1 LRSRPIRC
9 FSPLVLCIYAFSK
22 LGLISRIQSFGLLAA
37 IVVVYSIS
45 AFVDV
50 MEVDAAQYASI
61 AREMLER
68 GEYLQVTNRYVDYLD
83 KPPLLFW
90 LSAFSFNLFGIS
102 NFAFKLP
109 SLLFALLGII
119 STYKLGKLLYTEQTG
134 LLAALIFA
142 SCQAM
147 FLITN
152 DVRTDTILTGAIIFS
167 IWSCVAFV
175 HYGKWTWL
183 VAASLGI
190 ATGMLA
196 KGPIGIMAPGL
207 SLGAHFVL
215 RREWKSIFKWQWIV
229 MVLVVAVL
237 ISPMLW
243 GLYQQFD
250 AHPEKGVSGVRFFL
264 WDQSFGRLTGDNP
277 FVNSQKTPQPSAPLF
292 FVHTV
297 IWAFLPW
304 SLFLIL
310 GLARQAKALFN
321 ARFLLSKNEEAITLG
336 GFVLVFLGMS
346 LSAYK
351 LPHYIFTVFPLAAII
366 TANYIQTTFL
376 NHENGRVQS
385 GLFRFHAVVLMLI
398 WLALVAFCTVSFP
411 LHNLL
416 LWIVIIALFGLFV
429 FVWRGRMA
437 LEKKLIIGT
446 VVTMIAVNFML
457 SGHFYPTLL
466 SYQSNTTA
474 GKFATENSIPAEK
487 FVSYRIGGHALDYY
501 SQRAVPWLSEPSSVK
516 HRIAQGQTWVFTNL
530 EGKSELESAQ
540 LLADSVIVY
549 KDFRV
554 TMLRLSFFIPS
565 EREKMLN
572 EKFLL
577 GFNQR
582 TFP

>member
-1 LRSRPIRC
+1 
-9 FSPLVLCIYAFSK
+9 
-22 LGLISRIQSFGLLAA
+22 
-37 IVVVYSIS
+37 
-45 AFVDV
+45 

-90 LSAFSFNLFGIS
+90 LSALSFKVFGIS
-102 NFAFKLP
+102 NVAFKLP
-109 SLLFALLGII
+109 SLLFAILGIF

-175 HYGKWTWL
+175 KYGKWIWL
-183 VAASLGI
+183 VAASFGI
-190 ATGMLA
+190 AAGMLA

-229 MVLVVAVL
+229 MVLVLAVL

-250 AHPEKGVSGVRFFL
+250 AHPEKGISGVRFFL

-277 FVNSQKTPQPSAPLF
+277 FVNSQTKPQPSAPLF
-292 FVHTV
+292 FVHTTL
-297 IWAFLPW
+297 WAFLPW

-336 GFVLVFLGMS
+336 GFVLVFLGMT

-351 LPHYIFTVFPLAAII
+351 LPHYIFIVFPLAAII
-366 TANYIQTTFL
+366 TANYLITTFF
-376 NHENGRVQS
+376 NQENNPFRWR
-385 GLFRFHAVVLMLI
+385 LYRFHILLFALLWVAVLMLC
-398 WLALVAFCTVSFP
+398 LVSFP
-411 LHNLL
+411 MQSTVLLIVSGVLLGCFVYVCFSKMAVLSKLVVSAIITMVGVNLL
-416 LWIVIIALFGLFV
+416 L
-429 FVWRGRMA
+429 
-437 LEKKLIIGT
+437 
-446 VVTMIAVNFML
+446 
-457 SGHFYPTLL
+457 SGHLYPVLL

-474 GKFATENSIPAEK
+474 GKFATQNSMPSEQ

-501 SQRAVPWLSEPSSVK
+501 SQRAVPWLSEPASVK
-516 HRIAQGQTWVFTNL
+516 QRIAHGHTWVFTNL

-565 EREKMLN
+565 EREETLN